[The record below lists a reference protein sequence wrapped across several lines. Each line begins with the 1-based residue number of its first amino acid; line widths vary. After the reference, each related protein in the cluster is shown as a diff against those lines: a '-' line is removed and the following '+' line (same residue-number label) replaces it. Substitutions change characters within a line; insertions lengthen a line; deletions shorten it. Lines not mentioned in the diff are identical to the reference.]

1 MVCSLFL
8 FLFAI
13 SQSDSGTL
21 NYGSRWRA
29 KKNMPEHIHWI
40 LPTCLYI
47 IFTFAMTKNYL
58 HTMLF
63 VFGWSILFYRF
74 NVVLTMRNREE
85 ALAHCRA
92 RSVYILPLSLS
103 HCLHPLSYAANAI
116 FCFSPFF
123 CLLLLL
129 VKGAVVSL
137 LIRWTSLCGSS
148 ASVLKVYV
156 NNSLL
161 NYLFCSPKLFVELL
175 LEMCIPMHDCYVHES
190 TNISSQCCIIT
201 INLLNWITTVL
212 A

>member
-1 MVCSLFL
+1 MVCSL

-92 RSVYILPLSLS
+92 RRVYILQSPP
-103 HCLHPLSYAANAI
+103 HCLHPPSHAANAI
-116 FCFSPFF
+116 SSFYNSYSFFRSSQFSCKILVIYWRLIVLFCFAFQSCFRNISRSGLFPYIQLK
-123 CLLLLL
+123 CE
-129 VKGAVVSL
+129 
-137 LIRWTSLCGSS
+137 RWTAL
-148 ASVLKVYV
+148 Y
-156 NNSLL
+156 
-161 NYLFCSPKLFVELL
+161 
-175 LEMCIPMHDCYVHES
+175 IHEN
-190 TNISSQCCIIT
+190 TNIYIPS
-201 INLLNWITTVL
+201 V

>member
-1 MVCSLFL
+1 MHLSLVVLYLFCWTGRVSSSPRTQIGLVRCLINGLFFVFVFVCN
-8 FLFAI
+8 
-13 SQSDSGTL
+13 QSIRQL

-92 RSVYILPLSLS
+92 RRVYILQSPP
-103 HCLHPLSYAANAI
+103 HCLHPPAHAANAI
-116 FCFSPFF
+116 SSLYNSYSFF
-123 CLLLLL
+123 
-129 VKGAVVSL
+129 
-137 LIRWTSLCGSS
+137 
-148 ASVLKVYV
+148 
-156 NNSLL
+156 
-161 NYLFCSPKLFVELL
+161 
-175 LEMCIPMHDCYVHES
+175 
-190 TNISSQCCIIT
+190 
-201 INLLNWITTVL
+201 
-212 A
+212 